1 MVAVQSREVITPSDW
16 SGIPTPSVVVG
27 EMLKRPSPTP
37 HIIVFAN
44 EKGGVGKTTLAF
56 HSCTALCR
64 AGAKVLAIDLDNRQ
78 RSLANSL
85 EAREATARILKVGLP
100 TPKFAALDK
109 QSGGLLVQEIQRL
122 GAGVNFVVI
131 DLPGADTATARYA
144 LAMADTIVTPVGSS
158 VYDLAVLARFNPVTR
173 KFASAGHFAS
183 LIAEL
188 KNEKAQAGL
197 RSPDWIVMK
206 NRSRGG
212 DRRIG
217 ETVGASLDEFAS
229 AMGCRIGT
237 GLPESISFHDLN
249 SYGLTY
255 LDLSLIP
262 SIGKRNYKIEKAI
275 GDVIRQYNL
284 PGFERQTPQNS
295 GAERTA
301 QNKRGR
307 SAVSEGASRAYYE
320 ALSSHRSPRILEKR

>member
-1 MVAVQSREVITPSDW
+1 MWTAETREVSLRNDW
-16 SGIPTPSVVVG
+16 SGVPAPSVVVG
-27 EMLKRPSPTP
+27 ELSKKPSPTP

-56 HSCTALCR
+56 HSCAALCHS
-64 AGAKVLAIDLDNRQ
+64 GAVVLAIDLDNRQ
-78 RSLANSL
+78 RSLTTSL
-85 EAREATARILKVGLP
+85 EMRDATARILKVGLP

-122 GAGVNFVVI
+122 GTGVNFVVI

-158 VYDLAVLARFNPVTR
+158 VYDLSVLARFNPATR
-173 KFASAGHFAS
+173 KFAAAGHFAA

-197 RSPDWIVMK
+197 RVPDWIVMK

-212 DRRIG
+212 ERRLG
-217 ETVGASLDEFAS
+217 EIASASLDEVAS
-229 AMGCRIGT
+229 VLGCRIGT
-237 GLPESISFHDLN
+237 GLPESISFRDLN

-255 LDLSLIP
+255 LDLNLVP
-262 SIGKRNYKIEKAI
+262 SIGRRNYRIEITI
-275 GDVIRQYNL
+275 GNVIRQYNL
-284 PGFERQTPQNS
+284 PGFERQTPQNI

-301 QNKRGR
+301 QNKRER
-307 SAVSEGASRAYYE
+307 TTVPEKTSRAYYE
-320 ALSSHRSPRILEKR
+320 ALASHRSPRILEKK